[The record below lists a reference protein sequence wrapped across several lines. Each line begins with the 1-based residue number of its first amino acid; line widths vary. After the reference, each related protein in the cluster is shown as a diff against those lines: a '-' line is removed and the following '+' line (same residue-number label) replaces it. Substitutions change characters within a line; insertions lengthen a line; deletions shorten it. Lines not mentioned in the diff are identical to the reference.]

1 MTAPCGRASLRIKLL
16 AIVLPGIILVLMS
29 VFAVLESQNHAER
42 LAQLRERL
50 VRFAQSS
57 AVVLAQPVWT
67 YDDALLKDF
76 ISVMMAHPEFKG
88 LIVLDADTQILAT
101 GGDVSAMESD
111 LDFVVSEPI
120 TYYEGE
126 KAHRVGFLRVAFDQH
141 VIDAEVRSTVK
152 RYAITG
158 VALVVLMT
166 LIIWVA
172 TDRLIFVPL
181 ERLRQAMLAN
191 QDKSG
196 TRHVDWTS
204 GDELGEVIRTYNL
217 MESRRKELEYSR
229 SKMIELGILMG
240 SERNAKRLI
249 ETLLMAAKDI
259 HGADGGTVYVLD
271 PDREELT
278 FGIILNQ
285 SLGIRLGGETGDDI
299 PFPPLKLRNPD
310 GTENHSQLATHAALT
325 GNVINIPDAYDS
337 ALFDFTGPKRFDE
350 ANGYRSM
357 SFLVIPLRNRQG
369 QVTGVLQLINASD
382 PETGEVIPFD
392 ESKIPVV
399 ESMAVQAG
407 VALEVQLLIEA
418 QRDLLDSFIELIASA
433 IDAKSAY
440 TGGHCARVPEIARM
454 LTEAACAE
462 TEGPFAL
469 FDLTDEEWRE
479 LHIAS
484 WLHDCGKVTSPE
496 YVVDKATK
504 LETIYNRIHEV
515 RMRFEV
521 LWRDAEIGY
530 RDSLLA
536 GADPAQARA
545 RMAEEQARL
554 LEEFAFVAKT
564 NIGGESMDDGEIER
578 LRAIGERT
586 WVRHFDDRQGLSI
599 AEEQRLEG
607 VPRIPAPAL
616 ETLLADRPNHI
627 FHWPDGKPP
636 LEEENRYGIRMMPP
650 AVQYN
655 HGEFYNLSIRRGTLT
670 EEERYKINDHIT
682 QTIVMLENLPLPQG
696 LKRVPEYASGH
707 HEKMDGTGYP
717 RGIKAGEMSVPAR
730 IMAIADIF
738 EALTAVDRPYKTP
751 KTISE
756 ALKIMASM
764 VAGGHID
771 PDLYAL
777 FLRSGVWREYAESYL
792 RPDQLDDVDIS
803 EYFPGKPVDDQ
814 PKAEP

>member
-1 MTAPCGRASLRIKLL
+1 LRVKLL
-16 AIVLPGIILVLMS
+16 AIVLAGTILVLMA
-29 VFAVLESQNHAER
+29 VFGVLESQNHAER
-42 LAQLRERL
+42 MGELRQRL
-50 VRFAQSS
+50 VRFAQTS
-57 AVVLAQPVWT
+57 AVVLAQPIWA

-76 ISVMMAHPEFKG
+76 ISVMMGHPEFKG
-88 LIVLDADTQILAT
+88 LVVLDADTKILAT

-111 LDFVVSEPI
+111 LELVVSEPI

-126 KAHRVGFLRVAFDQH
+126 KERRVGFLRVAFDQH
-141 VIDAEVRSTVK
+141 VINAEVRSTIK
-152 RYAITG
+152 RYTVTG
-158 VALVVLMT
+158 AALVVLMT

-172 TDRLIFVPL
+172 TERLIFVPL

-196 TRHVDWTS
+196 TRHVDWVS

-217 MESRRKELEYSR
+217 LESRRKELEQSR

-240 SERNAKRLI
+240 SERNTKRLI
-249 ETLLMAAKDI
+249 ETLLMEAKDI

-271 PDREELT
+271 PDREQLR
-278 FGIILNQ
+278 FGVILNQ

-299 PFPPLKLRNPD
+299 PFPPLELRNLD

-337 ALFDFTGPKRFDE
+337 GLFDFTGPKRFDE
-350 ANGYRSM
+350 ENGYHSV

-369 QVTGVLQLINASD
+369 HVTGVLQLINASD
-382 PETGEVIPFD
+382 PETGAVIPFD
-392 ESKIPVV
+392 ESKVPVV

-418 QRDLLDSFIELIASA
+418 QRNLLDSFIELIASA

-440 TGGHCARVPEIARM
+440 TGGHCARVPEITRM
-454 LTEAACAE
+454 LTEAACAA
-462 TEGPFAL
+462 TDGPFAA
-469 FDLTDEEWRE
+469 FDLTEEEWRE

-515 RMRFEV
+515 RTRFEV
-521 LWRDAEIGY
+521 LWRDVEIAY
-530 RDSLLA
+530 RDSILA
-536 GADPAQARA
+536 GVDPAQAQA
-545 RMAEEQARL
+545 RKDDDQARL
-554 LEEFAFVAKT
+554 LEEFAFIAKT
-564 NIGGESMDDGEIER
+564 NIGGEFMDDADVDR
-578 LRAIGERT
+578 LRTIGERT
-586 WVRHFDDRQGLSI
+586 WVRHFDDRLGLSI
-599 AEEQRLEG
+599 AEEQRLIK
-607 VPRIPAPAL
+607 IPKTPTPAA
-616 ETLLADRPNHI
+616 ETLLADRPDHI
-627 FHWPDGKPP
+627 LHWPGGKPP
-636 LEEENRYGIRMMPP
+636 LEEGNRYGIRMMPP

-655 HGEFYNLSIRRGTLT
+655 NGELYNLSIRRGTLT

-682 QTIVMLENLPLPQG
+682 QTIVMLESLPLPSG
-696 LKRVPEYASGH
+696 LKRVPEYAGGH

-717 RGIKAGEMSVPAR
+717 RGIKAGEMSIPAR

-756 ALKIMASM
+756 SLRIMGDM
-764 VAGGHID
+764 VKGHHID
-771 PDLYAL
+771 PDLFAL
-777 FLRSGVWREYAESYL
+777 FLRSGVWRDYAESYL
-792 RPDQLDDVDIS
+792 RPDQLDTVDLE
-803 EYFPGKPVDDQ
+803 EYVPSAATGAPLT
-814 PKAEP
+814 AER